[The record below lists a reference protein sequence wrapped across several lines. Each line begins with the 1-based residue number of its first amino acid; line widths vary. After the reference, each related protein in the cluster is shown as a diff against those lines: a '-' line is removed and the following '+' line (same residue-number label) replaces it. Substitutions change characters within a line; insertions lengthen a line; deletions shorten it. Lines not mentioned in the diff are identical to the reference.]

1 MRSIR
6 EVTMKILI
14 PLLSLAVL
22 SGCAYPP
29 PAPYA
34 GRYPGPVDQSQWH
47 TVSVTPVAP
56 GTGAR
61 VGAEPGKGQYVQT
74 TSEPIVE
81 TRTVYVPQPVYYA
94 PAPMYY
100 APAPA
105 YYYPP
110 ISLSLGFGRSW
121 GGRHGRNWGGIGIG
135 THWP

>member
-1 MRSIR
+1 
-6 EVTMKILI
+6 MKILI
-14 PLLSLAVL
+14 PLLCVAVL
-22 SGCAYPP
+22 GGCAYPP
-29 PAPYA
+29 PAQQYGA
-34 GRYPGPVDQSQWH
+34 RYQAPADPRQWH

-61 VGAEPGKGQYVQT
+61 LGAEPGKYVEA
-74 TSEPIVE
+74 TSEPIVA
-81 TRTVYVPQPVYYA
+81 TRTVYVPQPV
-94 PAPMYY
+94 YY

>member
-1 MRSIR
+1 
-6 EVTMKILI
+6 MKILI
-14 PLLSLAVL
+14 PLLCVAVL

-34 GRYPGPVDQSQWH
+34 QRYPAAGDPSQWH

-61 VGAEPGKGQYVQT
+61 LGAEPGKYVQS
-74 TSEPIVE
+74 TSQPIVE
-81 TRTVYVPQPVYYA
+81 SRPVYVQQPVYYAPAPVYYA

-110 ISLSLGFGRSW
+110 ISLSLGFGHSW